1 MPATNASSTMRSM
14 CAVAVCSTWSCTAL
28 NASNADISLDLRC
41 NRRATDDSRYS
52 SRSSNILTW
61 VPRLNRLPSSS
72 LSWRVSRMVCMIVSA
87 AVRFST
93 RSPAKLAANR
103 THSTGLM
110 PLMSSA

>member
-1 MPATNASSTMRSM
+1 MPATNASRMMRSM
-14 CAVAVCSTWSCTAL
+14 CARAACSTWSCTEL
-28 NASNADISLDLRC
+28 KASNGDISLDLPC
-41 NRRATDDSRYS
+41 SRRATDAIMYS

-61 VPRLNRLPSSS
+61 VPRLKRLPSSS
-72 LSWRVSRMVCMIVSA
+72 LSWRVSMMVCMIVCA
-87 AVRFST
+87 AVRFIT